1 MGAKRRAAAGTYD
14 EARLAGLYRHAAAK
28 KGETV
33 RRLQE
38 AIDRLKGKGDG
49 PLTVEAIERESGLR
63 YTSIKRNE
71 EALALWRQYSA
82 YHQARRK
89 GPKPR
94 DPLLS
99 MSRADLIAAVRRARE
114 KQGALEEA
122 LHVANGKQDD
132 LGRWYRNLLRDQ
144 MRTERRVAELEAE
157 QARYQAHLAYLRS
170 SLQEQE
176 HRQS

>member
-1 MGAKRRAAAGTYD
+1 MSAKRRALTGTYD
-14 EARLAGLYRHAAAK
+14 EARLAGLQRHAAAK
-28 KGETV
+28 KEDTV

-38 AIDRLKGKGDG
+38 EIDRLEGAG
-49 PLTVEAIERESGLR
+49 PLTVAAVERESGLR
-63 YTSIKRNE
+63 YTSIKRNK
-71 EALALWRQYSA
+71 EALDLWRRHSA

-99 MSRADLIAAVRRARE
+99 MSRVDLIAAVRRAHE

-122 LHVANGKQDD
+122 LRVAAGRQDD
-132 LGRWYRNLLRDQ
+132 LDRRYRNLLQDRL
-144 MRTERRVAELEAE
+144 RTERRVAELEAE
-157 QARYQAHLAYLRS
+157 QARYQAHLAYIRS

-176 HRQS
+176 HRQT

>member
-1 MGAKRRAAAGTYD
+1 MSANHRVPTGTYD
-14 EARLAGLYRHAAAK
+14 EARLAGLQRHAAAK
-28 KGETV
+28 KEDTV

-38 AIDRLKGKGDG
+38 AIDRLEGAG

-63 YTSIKRNE
+63 YTSIKRNK
-71 EALALWRQYSA
+71 EALDLWKRHSA

-99 MSRADLIAAVRRARE
+99 MSRADLIAAVRRAHE

-122 LHVANGKQDD
+122 LHMANGTQDD
-132 LGRWYRNLLRDQ
+132 LDRRYRNLLQDHT
-144 MRTERRVAELEAE
+144 RTERRIAELEAE
-157 QARYQAHLAYLRS
+157 QARYQAYLAYIRSPLR
-170 SLQEQE
+170 EQE
-176 HRQS
+176 HRQT